1 MEVHRFLSVTVFRHG
16 WRFPC
21 SREGMI
27 VQRVLN
33 DEDPE
38 RLRRFGPLA
47 DEYAH
52 EAQMIAEQVSAL
64 PSGQRT
70 IERVT
75 DIVTD
80 VWLRMFGEVSGD
92 VKVRRP
98 VFERVAQRI
107 LNH

>member
-1 MEVHRFLSVTVFRHG
+1 MT
-16 WRFPC
+16 
-21 SREGMI
+21 
-27 VQRVLN
+27 VQRALN

-47 DEYAH
+47 DEYAY
-52 EAQMIAEQVSAL
+52 EAQLIAERVGAL

-75 DIVTD
+75 DIITE

-92 VKVRRP
+92 VTLRRP

-107 LNH
+107 LNN

>member
-1 MEVHRFLSVTVFRHG
+1 MTVQHA
-16 WRFPC
+16 
-21 SREGMI
+21 
-27 VQRVLN
+27 LN

-52 EAQMIAEQVSAL
+52 EARLIAERVGAL

-70 IERVT
+70 VERVT
-75 DIVTD
+75 DIIAE

-92 VKVRRP
+92 VRLRRP
-98 VFERVAQRI
+98 VFERVAKRI
-107 LNH
+107 LTHESARVWTTPAMPPHQDSLPAVR